1 MPGLRAFSNH
11 ISRRHR
17 DSAEAACAANQI
29 GNLRV
34 SLQEKISESLS
45 RVINRRTNLDVLSGE
60 MVRDVGTTPDGKV
73 HLTLLMSAQDDAT
86 IAREVR
92 EAVLRT
98 PGVSDVKIDIKDAAA
113 AQRPPTPSGAN
124 RAGRALP
131 VMGQEP
137 QSQKAAVPAPTP
149 VTYPELGT
157 IIAVSSGKGGVGK
170 STVAVN
176 LAIALAKQGKRVGL
190 MDADVYGPNIPRM
203 MGVSGPPSLRG
214 ELIVPHKAHGVQV
227 MSIGFL
233 IERDQP
239 AIWRG
244 PIIMKIITQFLRD
257 VYWGQL
263 DYLVVDMP
271 PGTGDAQLSL
281 VQATKIH
288 GAVIVTTPQEVAAG
302 DSLRGAKMFQ
312 RVDVPVLG
320 IVENMSYF
328 ECPDCGKKSNLFG
341 QGGGLRLAN
350 ELGIPLLAEI
360 PLYAQVLSGGDEG
373 QPIIVAE
380 PGSPAG
386 KALMDLGGRIAG
398 ILAGSDAAGVNSTSA

>member
-1 MPGLRAFSNH
+1 M
-11 ISRRHR
+11 
-17 DSAEAACAANQI
+17 
-29 GNLRV
+29 
-34 SLQEKISESLS
+34 
-45 RVINRRTNLDVLSGE
+45 T
-60 MVRDVGTTPDGKV
+60 
-73 HLTLLMSAQDDAT
+73 AQDDAA
-86 IAREVR
+86 IARAVR
-92 EAVLRT
+92 EAVVRT
-98 PGVSDVKIDIKDAAA
+98 EGVSDVQIQIQDANAPQKPA
-113 AQRPPTPSGAN
+113 SVPGAN
-124 RAGRALP
+124 RAARALP

-149 VTYPELGT
+149 VTYPRLGT

-176 LAIALAKQGKRVGL
+176 LAIALAQQGKRVGL

-203 MGVSGPPSLRG
+203 MGVSGAPAVRG
-214 ELIVPHKAHGVQV
+214 ELIVPHTAHGVQV
-227 MSIGFL
+227 MSIGLL

-257 VYWGQL
+257 VDWGQL
-263 DYLVVDMP
+263 DYLLVDMP

-328 ECPDCGKKSNLFG
+328 ECADCGKRTFLFG

-350 ELGIPLLAEI
+350 ELGLPLLAEI
-360 PLYAQVLSGGDEG
+360 PLYAQVLQGGDEG

-380 PGSPAG
+380 PDSAAG
-386 KALMDLGGRIAG
+386 KALTDLGGRVAG
-398 ILAGSDAAGVNSTSA
+398 LLAGSNAAGVHRAGF